1 MAVTSNLVIDQGAN
15 FTVTINYS
23 NDEGVPN
30 NLTGY
35 TARAQM
41 RKSYYSANSI
51 SFTSSFTDAANG
63 EIMLS
68 MTPALTANIKAG
80 RYVYD
85 LTVSSNVTVLR
96 IVEGIVT
103 VLPGVTR

>member
-15 FTVTINYS
+15 FSVTINYS
-23 NDEGVPN
+23 NDSGVPN
-30 NLTGY
+30 DLTGY

-41 RKSYYSANSI
+41 RKSYYSANSTT
-51 SFTSSFTDAANG
+51 FSSNITDAANG
-63 EIMLS
+63 EITLS
-68 MTPALTANIKAG
+68 MTAANTSNVKPG

-85 LTVSSNVTVLR
+85 VTVGIGVDVLR

>member
-51 SFTSSFTDAANG
+51 SFTPSFTDAANG

-68 MTPALTANIKAG
+68 MTPATTANIKAG

-85 LTVSSNVTVLR
+85 LTVSSNVNVLR

>member
-23 NDEGVPN
+23 DDTGVPN

-51 SFTSSFTDAANG
+51 SFTSTVTDAANG
-63 EIMLS
+63 EISLS
-68 MTPALTANIKAG
+68 MTAANTSNVKPG

-85 LTVSSNVTVLR
+85 VTVGLGTNVLR

>member
-1 MAVTSNLVIDQGAN
+1 
-15 FTVTINYS
+15 
-23 NDEGVPN
+23 
-30 NLTGY
+30 
-35 TARAQM
+35 
-41 RKSYYSANSI
+41 
-51 SFTSSFTDAANG
+51 
-63 EIMLS
+63 

-85 LTVSSNVTVLR
+85 LTVSSNVDVLR

>member
-23 NDEGVPN
+23 DDNGVPN
-30 NLTGY
+30 NLSGY

-51 SFTSSFTDAANG
+51 NFTSTFTDAANG
-63 EIMLS
+63 EIMLT
-68 MTPALTANIKAG
+68 MTPAVTANIKAG

-85 LTVSSNVTVLR
+85 LTVSSNINVLR

>member
-51 SFTSSFTDAANG
+51 SFTSAFTDAANG
-63 EIMLS
+63 EIMLT

-85 LTVSSNVTVLR
+85 LTVSSNATVLR